1 MKKFFKT
8 ALATCLAS
16 AMLAGLAACGGETST
31 SASEST
37 KTSTSTST
45 SKKAETSASKEE
57 EKPAVAGM
65 EGWSKFDSQVTLK
78 IPVYDRGGSS
88 NGVADVV
95 NNDWTAWVQQQFGDA
110 WNIKVEYVPI
120 TRSDVLTTYALLA
133 ADQNLPTICAEYDY
147 PKMTQW
153 INDGYLVPYDAEWF
167 KFIAPT
173 YYSRMEN
180 SGVINLTKVGGE
192 DYLAFGTR
200 AYGFSTYTWA
210 TFYRQD
216 WVKAAGY
223 DKFPE
228 KLSDQI
234 ECYKK
239 IKELGLCEYPLGG
252 TRVTGAGVD
261 QNHGYRDY
269 PQDEVLWATTGDYNI
284 PALGTEA
291 QKRLLKVVNEEYNL
305 GLIDPEF
312 YLKESADAQSDFVNG
327 KSFVYSCYLSST
339 IAPLESFYAENPD
352 GEVGL
357 MVCPGYVT
365 DDAYHWSTAYRAG
378 LNVGAYVGFSSMAS
392 DDEKLAAAM
401 YLEWLAQPDNLFTF
415 QWGIEGKNFNY
426 ENGNPVAISTEG
438 MGHNSN
444 VDYWMLVEAVKSLGD
459 IELDCKAVSPQNLPK
474 DFTADIL
481 ANYNGQLDVYNKGYA
496 NVDCMYG
503 TAIEAEAEYAQTL
516 YSKYEEYR
524 NQLTMCKPDEFDAL
538 YEELSQK
545 YLKDGYQAVIDGRK
559 AAFEAGQGTSLAK

>member
-1 MKKFFKT
+1 MKKSLHKVLALVLAGAMLVGMTACGAEKT
-8 ALATCLAS
+8 AQP
-16 AMLAGLAACGGETST
+16 ETT
-31 SASEST
+31 GT
-37 KTSTSTST
+37 KTEETAPAKEATET
-45 SKKAETSASKEE
+45 AEEQTT
-57 EKPAVAGM
+57 VAGM
-65 EGWSKFDSQVTLK
+65 DGWTKFDSQVTLK

-95 NNDWTAWVQQQFGDA
+95 NNDWTAWVQEQFGDA
-110 WNIKVEYVPI
+110 WNVKVEYVPI

-153 INDGYLVPYDAEWF
+153 INDGYLVPYDMEQF
-167 KFIAPT
+167 KTVAPT
-173 YYSRMEN
+173 YYQRMVD
-180 SGVINLTKVGGE
+180 SGLVGMTQVGGE

-200 AYGFSTYTWA
+200 AYGFSTYSWA
-210 TFYRQD
+210 TFYRLD

-234 ECYKK
+234 ECFKK

-261 QNHGYRDY
+261 QNHAYRDY
-269 PQDEVLWATTGDYNI
+269 PQDEVLWATTGDYGI
-284 PALGTEA
+284 PALSTEA
-291 QKRLLKVVNEEYNL
+291 QKRELKVINEEYNL

-312 YLKESADAQSDFVNG
+312 YLKETADAQADFING
-327 KSFVYSCYLSST
+327 KSFQWGTYLSST
-339 IAPLESFYAENPD
+339 ISTLESFYAENPN

-378 LNVGAYVGFSSMAS
+378 LNLGAYVGFSSMAS
-392 DDEKLAAAM
+392 EEEKLAAMM
-401 YLEWLAQPDNLFTF
+401 YLEWLAQPETLFTF
-415 QWGIEGKNFNY
+415 QWGVEGKNFEY
-426 ENGNPVAISTEG
+426 VDGDPVAISTEG

-444 VDYWMLVEAVKSLGD
+444 VDYWMLVEAIKSIGD
-459 IELDCKAVSPQNLPK
+459 IKKDCAAISPQNLPV
-474 DFTADIL
+474 DFTEDII
-481 ANYNGQLDVYNKGYA
+481 ANYNGQLDVYNKGFA
-496 NVDCMYG
+496 NVDCYFS
-503 TAIEAEAEYAQTL
+503 TAIEAEAEYAPVL

-524 NQLTMCKPDEFDAL
+524 NQLTMCPVEEFDAL
-538 YEELSQK
+538 YDELSQK

-559 AAFEAGQGTSLAK
+559 AAFDAGQGTHLK

>member
-1 MKKFFKT
+1 MKKFLQK
-8 ALATCLAS
+8 ALAVTLAS
-16 AMLAGLAACGGETST
+16 AMIVGMTACGDKG
-31 SASEST
+31 
-37 KTSTSTST
+37 TSTSTPAST
-45 SKKAETSASKEE
+45 SKTSASASKADDST
-57 EKPAVAGM
+57 PAATEAGM
-65 EGWSKFDSQVTLK
+65 AGWTKFDNQIDLK
-78 IPVYDRGGSS
+78 IPVYDRCEGS
-88 NGVADVV
+88 NGVKDVV
-95 NNDWTAWVQQQFGDA
+95 TNDWTKWVQEQFGDA
-110 WNIKVEYVPI
+110 WNIKVTYVPI

-133 ADQNLPTICAEYDY
+133 ADKNLPTICAEYDY

-167 KFIAPT
+167 KQIAPT

-180 SGVINLTKVGGE
+180 SGVINLTNVGGE

-210 TFYRQD
+210 TFYRLD

-234 ECYKK
+234 ECFKK

-269 PQDEVLWATTGDYNI
+269 PQDEILWATTGDYNI

-327 KSFVYSCYLSST
+327 KSFQFGTYLSST
-339 IAPLESFYAENPD
+339 IATLESFYAENPN

-365 DDAYHWSTAYRAG
+365 DDKYNWSTAYRAG

-392 DDEKLAAAM
+392 DDEKKAAAM
-401 YLEWLAQPDNLFTF
+401 YLEWLAQPENLFTF
-415 QWGIEGKNFNY
+415 QWGIEGKNFEY
-426 ENGNPVAISTEG
+426 KDGDPVAISTEG

-444 VDYWMLVEAVKSLGD
+444 VDYWMLVEAIKSIGD
-459 IELDCKAVSPQNLPK
+459 INKDCAAISPQNLPV
-474 DFTADIL
+474 DFTADII
-481 ANYNGQLDVYNKGYA
+481 ANYNGQLDVYNQGKA
-496 NVDCMYG
+496 NVDCYFS

-524 NQLTMCKPDEFDAL
+524 NKLTMCPVDQFDAL
-538 YEELSQK
+538 YEELSQA

-559 AAFEAGQGTSLAK
+559 AAFDAGQGTHLSK